1 MRARHAALA
10 SEVPGSVVGQL
21 SRRRPG
27 ASSAS
32 RRARRGGYTLI
43 EVMMAIAI
51 ITASSV
57 AIVGLQEVVVRGN
70 VDARQ
75 ISTATTL
82 VRTTLELLRLDA
94 LYWTT
99 STPSASVPWST
110 TAPGFLRDAP
120 TAATAAP
127 TAWGPFGSTVMAP
140 EHAYDYQGRVTSTA
154 ADMFYC
160 VETRYAWVYPG
171 QALRADV
178 RVWWLRT
185 GPNVVAASFAGC
197 PTQGPVLDL
206 SSLHAVQ
213 GTTVIRYTPGALP

>member
-1 MRARHAALA
+1 MMR
-10 SEVPGSVVGQL
+10 SERA
-21 SRRRPG
+21 RRRP
-27 ASSAS
+27 
-32 RRARRGGYTLI
+32 RRGGYTLI

-57 AIVGLQEVVVRGN
+57 AIVALQEVVVRGN

-75 ISTATTL
+75 ISTATTI
-82 VRTTLELLRLDA
+82 VRSTLELLRLDA

-110 TAPGFLRDAP
+110 TAPGYLRDAP

-127 TAWGPFGSTVMAP
+127 TAWAPFGQTVMAR
-140 EHAYDYQGRVTSTA
+140 EHAYDYQGRVTAVA

-178 RVWWLRT
+178 RVWWVRP
-185 GPNVVAASFAGC
+185 GPSVNAASFAGC
-197 PTQGPVLDL
+197 PQQGLVLDRA
-206 SSLHAVQ
+206 SLHAVQ
-213 GTTVIRYTPGALP
+213 GTTVIRYTPGGLP